1 MSDVFKDYIESH
13 RQKFLKLTAK
23 QNKELARLFI
33 EAAGD
38 IKEKAQAILDKKSLT
53 YAQAKIRINSLLR
66 DAARLSDNFEGVLDR
81 ALIEA
86 ADLGM
91 EVNKISMSQYQRS
104 LKANGVNIDMTRILS
119 KVNYDAVAY
128 TYSKIYTDGLM
139 LSNRIWLLEA
149 RTKNEIERIIMQNV
163 ISGGS
168 ASDKAVISALENL
181 LNPDYTKAKLTSLH
195 GRRVGYEASRLL
207 RTEMSV
213 AFNEANRL
221 SAEKNPGSTG
231 LTWLIAIGACE
242 NCTPLDGLPV
252 SETGYPPLHPN
263 CRCTTLNEVQSVEDF
278 TDRYLDFMDNPASDK
293 QLGDWLLNVY
303 KKAA

>member
-1 MSDVFKDYIESH
+1 MSDEFKAYIESH

-23 QNKELARLFI
+23 QDKELARLFI
-33 EAAGD
+33 ETAGE
-38 IKEKAQAILDKKSLT
+38 IKARAELIIDKKSLT
-53 YAQAKIRINSLLR
+53 YAKAKIQINSLLR
-66 DAARLSDNFEGVLDR
+66 EAARLSDNFEGVLDR

-104 LKANGVNIDMTRILS
+104 LKANGVNIDITRILS
-119 KVNYDAVAY
+119 KVNYDAVSY

-139 LSNRIWLLEA
+139 LSNRIWLLNA

-168 ASDKAVISALENL
+168 ASDKLTLSALENL
-181 LNPDYTKAKLTSLH
+181 LNPAYTPAKLTSLH

-213 AFNEANRL
+213 AFNEANRI
-221 SAEKNPGSTG
+221 SSEKNPGSTG

-242 NCTPLDGLPV
+242 DCAPLDGLPV
-252 SETGYPPLHPN
+252 EKTGYPPLHPN
-263 CRCTTLNEVQSVEDF
+263 CRCTTLNEVQSVDAF
-278 TDRYLDFMDNPASDK
+278 TDRYLKFMDNPAGDK

>member
-1 MSDVFKDYIESH
+1 MSDEFKAYIESH
-13 RQKFLKLTAK
+13 RQQFLKLTAK
-23 QNKELARLFI
+23 QEKELARLFI
-33 EAAGD
+33 EVAGD
-38 IKEKAQAILDKKSLT
+38 IKEKAQSILDKKSLS

-104 LKANGVNIDMTRILS
+104 LKTNGVNIDMTRILS
-119 KVNYDAVAY
+119 KVNADAVAY
-128 TYSKIYTDGLM
+128 TYGKIYNDGLM
-139 LSNRIWLLEA
+139 LSDRIWLLER

-168 ASDKAVISALENL
+168 ASDKATISALENL
-181 LNPDYTKAKLTSLH
+181 LNPEYMKAKLTSLH

-213 AFNEANRL
+213 AFNEANRI

-242 NCTPLDGLPV
+242 NCTPLDGQPV
-252 SETGYPPLHPN
+252 NEVGYPPLHPN
-263 CRCTTLNEVQSVEDF
+263 CRCTTINEVQSVEDF
-278 TDRYLDFMDNPASDK
+278 TDRYLAFMDNPASDR
-293 QLGDWLLNVY
+293 QLGNWLLNVY

>member
-1 MSDVFKDYIESH
+1 MSETFKQYIERH
-13 RQKFLKLTAK
+13 RQKFLKLTEK
-23 QNKELARLFI
+23 QEKELARLFI
-33 EAAGD
+33 EVAGD
-38 IKEKAQAILDKKSLT
+38 IKEKAQSILDKKSLS

-104 LKANGVNIDMTRILS
+104 LKTNGVNVDMTRILN
-119 KVNYDAVAY
+119 KVNIDAVAY
-128 TYSKIYTDGLM
+128 TYNKIYNDGLM
-139 LSNRIWLLEA
+139 LSNRIWLLDK

-168 ASDKAVISALENL
+168 ASDKATIAALENL
-181 LNPDYTKAKLTSLH
+181 LNPSYKPAKLTSLH

-231 LTWLIAIGACE
+231 QTWLIAIGACE
-242 NCTPLDGLPV
+242 DCTPLDGRPV

-278 TDRYLDFMDNPASDK
+278 TDRYLAFMDNPESDK
-293 QLGDWLLNVY
+293 KLGDWLLNVY

>member
-23 QNKELARLFI
+23 QDKELARLFI

-66 DAARLSDNFEGVLDR
+66 DAARLSNNFEGVLDR

-91 EVNKISMSQYQRS
+91 EVNKISMSQYSRS

-128 TYSKIYTDGLM
+128 TYSKIYADGLM

-181 LNPDYTKAKLTSLH
+181 LNPAYTPAKLTSLH

-213 AFNEANRL
+213 AFNEANRI

-252 SETGYPPLHPN
+252 EKTGYPPLHPN